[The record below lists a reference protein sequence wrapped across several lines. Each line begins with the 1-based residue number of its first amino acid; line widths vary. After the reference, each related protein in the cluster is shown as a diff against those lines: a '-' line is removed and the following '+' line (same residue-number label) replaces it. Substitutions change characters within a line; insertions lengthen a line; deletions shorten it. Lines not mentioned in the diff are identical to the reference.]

1 MAEAIF
7 KLNGT
12 NAKVNVYV
20 EFAFN
25 GISFGVNDI
34 EDISVIPDKVYT
46 LVPLLSLIVNVD
58 VPEISVFDNDVPV
71 AVSLIKKPVKFVNL
85 NKF

>member
-1 MAEAIF
+1 MAEPIF
-7 KLNGT
+7 ELDGT

-34 EDISVIPDKVYT
+34 EDILVISDKVYT

-58 VPEISVFDNDVPV
+58 VPEISVFDSDVPV
-71 AVSLIKKPVKFVNL
+71 ATSLIKNPVKFANF
-85 NKF
+85 NNE